1 MWREGR
7 VGARGRMVM
16 AKVIEFYIPKGFR
29 KSAWWIAAEK
39 RGQVI
44 EFCLPKKS
52 A

>member
-1 MWREGR
+1 
-7 VGARGRMVM
+7 M

-29 KSAWWIAAEK
+29 KNARWIEVEK